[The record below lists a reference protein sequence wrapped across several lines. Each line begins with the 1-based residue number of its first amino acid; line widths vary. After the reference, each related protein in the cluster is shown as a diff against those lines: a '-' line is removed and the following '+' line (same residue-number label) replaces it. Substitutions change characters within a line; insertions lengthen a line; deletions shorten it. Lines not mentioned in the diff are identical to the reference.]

1 MVFSSYTFLVLFL
14 PLALLAV
21 AVFRRFGGVRAA
33 LGALLVTSLV
43 YYASATTE
51 HPWWE
56 LLLVICGS
64 IGFNHLMGRVLVPHS
79 STPAAPQQ
87 PGCSTAAR
95 SNVLLRKALLAAGI
109 VINLAL
115 LGWYKYAGFLG
126 ENLLLLADFA
136 GMTPSE
142 TLTARV
148 SGLGQM
154 TLLTGISFFTFQQIA
169 YLVDAYRGHTKDHG
183 FIEYALF
190 VTYFPQLI
198 AGPIVHHAE
207 VLPQWSHP
215 RALRLQ
221 SRHLFVGLTMF
232 SIGLAKKVLLA
243 DTLAPWV
250 GSVFGAVESNPSE
263 LGMFEA
269 WLGATAYAL
278 QLYFDFSGYSDMAIG
293 LARMIGIR
301 LPANFDSPY
310 KATCIVDFWRR
321 WHITL
326 SRFLRDYLYIP
337 LGGNRKGPV
346 RRYVNLMLTMILGG
360 LWHGAG
366 WNFLFW
372 GLLHGLYLCINH
384 AWSKIRGVRPGTHP
398 GTWYGLMTARALTFV
413 AVLVGW
419 VFFRATSFTAALGML
434 GSMAGLNG
442 LYRVQLLPNGRPLT
456 DVQALFGYFEVGHVA
471 LIAALLVFVFV
482 LPNSQQQLRR
492 HRPILGPRPAAP
504 DNRLLAWLTWRPE
517 PLHAVTL
524 AVLMIAS
531 IMMLSRGTEF
541 IYYNF

>member
-1 MVFSSYTFLVLFL
+1 M
-14 PLALLAV
+14 
-21 AVFRRFGGVRAA
+21 
-33 LGALLVTSLV
+33 
-43 YYASATTE
+43 
-51 HPWWE
+51 
-56 LLLVICGS
+56 
-64 IGFNHLMGRVLVPHS
+64 
-79 STPAAPQQ
+79 
-87 PGCSTAAR
+87 
-95 SNVLLRKALLAAGI
+95 RKALLTAGI
-109 VINLAL
+109 VVNLAVL
-115 LGWYKYAGFLG
+115 CWYKYAGFLG

-142 TLTARV
+142 TLTARIN
-148 SGLGQM
+148 GLGQM

-169 YLVDAYRGHTKDHG
+169 YLVDAFRGHTRDHG
-183 FIEYALF
+183 FVEYALF

-250 GSVFGAVESNPSE
+250 GSVFGAVESNPTE
-263 LGMFEA
+263 LGMLEA

-337 LGGNRKGPV
+337 LGGNRKGPI
-346 RRYVNLMLTMILGG
+346 RRYVNLMLTMVLGG

-372 GLLHGLYLCINH
+372 GLLHGLYLCVNH
-384 AWSKIRGVRPGTHP
+384 GWSKVRGVRPGTHP
-398 GTWYGLMTARALTFV
+398 TTWYGLIAARTLTFV

-442 LYRVQLLPNGRPLT
+442 LYRVQLLPNGRPLS
-456 DVQALFGYFEVGHVA
+456 DVQRLFGYFEAGHVA
-471 LIAALLVFVFV
+471 MLAALLAFVFV

-524 AVLMIAS
+524 AILMVAS

>member
-1 MVFSSYTFLVLFL
+1 MVFSSYTFLILFL

-33 LGALLVTSLV
+33 LGALLLTSLV
-43 YYASATTE
+43 YYASATTD

-64 IGFNHLMGRVLVPHS
+64 IGFNHLLGRLLTPGTPT
-79 STPAAPQQ
+79 TPAAPN
-87 PGCSTAAR
+87 PPER
-95 SNVLLRKALLAAGI
+95 SITVRKGLLTAGI
-109 VINLAL
+109 VVNLAVL
-115 LGWYKYAGFLG
+115 CWYKYAGFLG
-126 ENLLLLADFA
+126 ENLLLLVDFV

-142 TLTARV
+142 MLTARV
-148 SGLGQM
+148 TGLGQM

-232 SIGLAKKVLLA
+232 SIGLSKKVLLA

-250 GSVFGAVESNPSE
+250 GSVFGAVESDPAQ
-263 LGMFEA
+263 LGMLEA

-337 LGGNRKGPV
+337 LGGNRKGPI

-372 GLLHGLYLCINH
+372 GFLHGLYLSINH
-384 AWSKIRGVRPGTHP
+384 GWAKLRGVRPGTHP
-398 GTWYGLMTARALTFV
+398 TTWYGLVTARTLTFI
-413 AVLVGW
+413 AVLIGW
-419 VFFRATSFTAALGML
+419 VFFRAQSFTAALGML

-442 LYRVQLLPNGRPLT
+442 LFRVQLLPNGRPLT
-456 DVQALFGYFEVGHVA
+456 DVQQLFGYFEVGHIA
-471 LIAALLVFVFV
+471 LTLALLALVII

-492 HRPILGPRPAAP
+492 HRPILGPRPPAP
-504 DNRLLAWLTWRPE
+504 GNRLLAWLTWRPE

-524 AVLMIAS
+524 AIMMVAS
-531 IMMLSRGTEF
+531 IMLLSRGTEF